1 MNEIESKMIEMYE
14 KGMSPGKIARA
25 LNTYPNKI
33 RRLLQK
39 QGRQL
44 RDSSEAQK
52 NALKT
57 GVAIHPTA
65 GKKRSKAD
73 RIKISGGMM
82 DFWDNMSEKE
92 KNRRVQMA
100 KENWDSMSDEQRHKM
115 NQLAFDAI
123 RRAAKE
129 GSKLERV
136 ILDALESEGYRVDF
150 HNKNLIPMQKMEI
163 DLYIPELK
171 VIIEV
176 DGPSHFFP
184 IWGVDSLNKQIEFDS
199 KKEGVLLSRGFAVI
213 RIKAINT
220 LSLKR
225 KDDVLEK
232 ILDHLSKIKK
242 KFPPK
247 SKRLIEIEV

>member
-1 MNEIESKMIEMYE
+1 MNELESKMIEMYE
-14 KGMSPGKIARA
+14 KGMSPGSIAKQ
-25 LNTYPNKI
+25 LDTYPNKI

-39 QGRQL
+39 QGKQL

-57 GVAIHPTA
+57 GSAKHPTA
-65 GKKRSKAD
+65 GKVRSKSD
-73 RIKISGGMM
+73 RMKISGGMM
-82 DFWDNMSEKE
+82 DFWDKMSEKE
-92 KNRRVQMA
+92 KKRRTQIA
-100 KENWDSMSDEQRHKM
+100 KENWESMSDEQRHKM
-115 NQLAFDAI
+115 NQLAFEAI
-123 RRAAKE
+123 RKAAKE

-136 ILDALESEGYRVDF
+136 ILDTLESEGYRVDF
-150 HNKNLIPMQKMEI
+150 HNKNLIPTQKMEI

-176 DGPSHFFP
+176 DGPSHFYP
-184 IWGVDSLNKQIEFDS
+184 IWGVENLNKQIEFDS
-199 KKEGVLLSRGFAVI
+199 KKEGVLLSRGFVVI
-213 RIKAINT
+213 RIKAVNA

-225 KDDVLEK
+225 KDDMLEN
-232 ILDHLSKIKK
+232 ILSHLAKIKA

>member
-1 MNEIESKMIEMYE
+1 MNELEFKMIEMYD
-14 KGMSPGKIARA
+14 KGMSPGNIAKE
-25 LNTYPNKI
+25 LDTYPNKI

-39 QGRQL
+39 QGKKL
-44 RDSSEAQK
+44 RDSSQAQT

-57 GVAIHPTA
+57 GSAKHPTA
-65 GKKRSKAD
+65 GKVRSKED

-82 DFWDNMSEKE
+82 DFWDNMSDKEKE
-92 KNRRVQMA
+92 RRAQIA

-115 NQLAFDAI
+115 NQLAFEAI
-123 RRAAKE
+123 RKAAKE

-136 ILDALESEGYRVDF
+136 ILDALESEGYRIDF
-150 HNKNLIPMQKMEI
+150 HNKNLIPMQRMEI

-184 IWGVDSLNKQIEFDS
+184 IWGMDSLNKQIEFDS
-199 KKEGVLLSRGFAVI
+199 KKEGVLLSRGFVVI

-225 KDDVLEK
+225 KDDMLEN
-232 ILDHLSKIKK
+232 ILGHLSKIKK

-247 SKRLIEIEV
+247 SKRLIEIEA